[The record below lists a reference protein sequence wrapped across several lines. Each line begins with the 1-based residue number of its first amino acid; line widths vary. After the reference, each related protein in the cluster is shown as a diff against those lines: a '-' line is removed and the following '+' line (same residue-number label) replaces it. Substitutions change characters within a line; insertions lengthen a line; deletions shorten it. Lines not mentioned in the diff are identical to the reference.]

1 MTATDYT
8 RLLSK
13 LIPTPDGQDVLRL
26 RTGLVMAVNTDGTA
40 DVAISGVTVEDL
52 PVLGD
57 SRELIV
63 GQACQVLTYR
73 GSLLVLGQSGS
84 GAAGPV
90 VRPSALFTF
99 GTPSIAN
106 NSIQILTPSSITR
119 DDGDMYPG
127 SGTDFTIPAGQG
139 GSYEIGVIMRYATQ
153 VAASGLRQARINVNA
168 AEYQV
173 FNMPAPTNFNNF
185 NITAAG
191 VVRGELA
198 AGNTVSFLAYQNSGG
213 ALALTSH
220 SLGWIER
227 KR

>member
-1 MTATDYT
+1 MSIDYT

-13 LIPTPDGQDVLRL
+13 LSPAQDGQDVARL
-26 RTGLVMAVNTDGTA
+26 RTGLVMVVNSDGTA
-40 DVAISGVTVEDL
+40 DVAISGVTIEDV

-57 SRELIV
+57 NTMLIV

-90 VRPSALFTF
+90 VTPSALFTF
-99 GTPSIAN
+99 GTPTITN
-106 NSIQILTPSSITR
+106 NNVQLLTPSVITR
-119 DDGDMYPG
+119 DDGNMYPG
-127 SGTDFTIPAGQG
+127 SGTDFTIPTGQG
-139 GSYEIGVIMRYATQ
+139 GSYEIGVIMRYSTQ
-153 VAASGLRQARINVNA
+153 AAAVGVRQARINLNG

-198 AGNTVSFLAYQNSGG
+198 AGDDVSFLGYQNAGVS
-213 ALALTSH
+213 LTLTTH
-220 SLGWIER
+220 SIGWIER